1 MGRFEVTSGITST
14 PRRSLLV
21 GGGLLLV
28 GVCLLLLSGCGRGTF
43 VGRQYDDFTAYYNKF
58 YNANRAF
65 EQGVE
70 SFEETDRPV
79 DRTRYLPVFWAPE
92 TQGSGDE
99 FEEAIQKSADILRES
114 PNSKWADDA
123 LLLIGK
129 SYFYQGNYVGA
140 AQKFREVLALPE
152 GRRSEARF
160 WLARTLVTNG
170 RLDAAQEVVQV
181 EAGAE
186 DDSWVARQFL
196 VLGQLRVQRE
206 QWAEAATALER
217 GLAGDVPDEGG
228 ARGAFLLGQVHETL
242 GNLGAARAAYR
253 RVREFDPRYELGF
266 VARLTAIELQGR
278 HADAEEALERLDD
291 LQGNDKNYEQRGAM
305 ALVEARI
312 YRALGNEDRARQVLR
327 AMLYDVDEP
336 LPQADVARLHY
347 DLAVLY
353 RDAYED
359 FSRAA
364 AHFDTSSTGLERE
377 EPGAGVARQRL
388 PSAPIDAGTQA
399 DRYRTLADRSNEVAR
414 LDSLLR
420 IGRMSASEYEAFVA
434 ELRRKREEQ
443 LEEEQA
449 RRTGRRLRSRSQS
462 PTERRQ
468 PQTAAAQSQDT
479 DAGFLFYK
487 DPTRVQ
493 QGRQRFVDVWGD
505 RPRVDNWRRRNA
517 MQNIQA
523 SGGEAPPA
531 ETPSDASQVE
541 TAQGSGPAAAGLDLS
556 NIPRDPE
563 SQAEMEARRAVV
575 RYELGN
581 ALFLGANRPDSAA
594 TWYRRVLQEDG
605 DQPVARRAL
614 YALAEAQRAQED
626 TLAAQQA
633 YQRLIERHPESVLAR
648 RARERLGRA
657 SNAMVEVRAGQAD
670 TLYARAYARW
680 QEGAWRPALEELLSV
695 AEQYPETE
703 AAPRA
708 LLGASIIYWRRVTVE
723 DEAPPRAPVE
733 RYLRA
738 TQPADS
744 AAANLTRAPNA
755 DSAAVDSAAIAAP
768 AGREGAGRPT
778 EGATAD
784 VSPPADSAR
793 AIHGGGSPSDS
804 SGARPGVPA
813 DTVRGPADTTAAA
826 AEGTA
831 RPTRR
836 DSATAAPDSTVGAGT
851 SSPFAPLKA
860 LLAQLTAQYP
870 EAPQAKRAQ
879 SIQALIKEKTAA
891 PTSTPAD
898 ERADAPPPT
907 DSSTQET
914 QARPADSTE
923 RPRRRSEQ
931 ARPSEARSD
940 QSPLPAPAS
949 ATPSRP
955 DTAAAG
961 AVWTLR
967 AQAFSSADAAA
978 RRVPEVQREA
988 GDRWRVEAVQATTGA
1003 AREHWV
1009 VLGRFESRRAAAQ
1022 AQRRLAER
1030 GMTALTIRPHPA
1042 GETSR

>member
-1 MGRFEVTSGITST
+1 MGA
-14 PRRSLLV
+14 
-21 GGGLLLV
+21 
-28 GVCLLLLSGCGRGTF
+28 CLLLLSGCGRGTF
-43 VGRQYDDFTAYYNKF
+43 VGRQYDNFTAYYNKF

-65 EQGVE
+65 EAGVE

-79 DRTRYLPVFWAPE
+79 DRTRYLPVFRAPE
-92 TQGSGDE
+92 TQGRGDE
-99 FEEAIQKSADILRES
+99 FEEAIQKSADLLRES

-170 RLDAAQEVVQV
+170 RLEAAQEVVQV
-181 EAGAE
+181 EAGAGN
-186 DDSWVARQFL
+186 DSWVARQLL
-196 VLGQLRVQRE
+196 VRGQLRVQQE

-217 GLAGDVPDEGG
+217 GLAGDVPDEAG

-242 GNLGAARAAYR
+242 GNPGAARTAYR

-266 VARLTAIELQGR
+266 VARLSAIELQGR
-278 HADAEEALERLDD
+278 QADAGEALERLDD

-312 YRALGNEDRARQVLR
+312 YRAQGNKDRARQVLR
-327 AMLYDVDEP
+327 AMLYDTDEP
-336 LPQADVARLHY
+336 LPQSDVARLHY

-364 AHFDTSSTGLERE
+364 AHFDTSSTGLQQE
-377 EPGAGVARQRL
+377 ETGAGVARQRL
-388 PSAPIDAGTQA
+388 PAAPIDAGTQA
-399 DRYRTLADRSNEVAR
+399 ARYRTLADRSKEVAR

-434 ELRRKREEQ
+434 ELRREREEQ
-443 LEEEQA
+443 LEEQQA
-449 RRTGRRLRSRSQS
+449 RRAGRRLRSRGQS

-468 PQTAAAQSQDT
+468 NQTAAAQSQDT

-493 QGRQRFVDVWGD
+493 QGRQRFVEVWGD

-523 SGGEAPPA
+523 SGGEASPA
-531 ETPSDASQVE
+531 ETSTAGASQVE
-541 TAQGSGPAAAGLDLS
+541 TAQGPGPAAGGLDLS

-563 SQAEMEARRAVV
+563 SQAEMEGRRAVA

-614 YALAEAQRAQED
+614 YALAESQRAQGD

-648 RARERLGRA
+648 RARERLGEA
-657 SNAMVEVRAGQAD
+657 PDAATQVRAGQAD

-680 QEGAWRPALEELLSV
+680 QDEAWRPALEDLLSV
-695 AEQYPETE
+695 AARYPDTE

-708 LLGASIIYWRRVTVE
+708 LLASAVIYWRRVTVE
-723 DEAPPRAPVE
+723 DGPPPRAPVK
-733 RYLRA
+733 RYLQTA
-738 TQPADS
+738 QPADS
-744 AAANLTRAPNA
+744 TAS
-755 DSAAVDSAAIAAP
+755 DSAAVATVDSATVDTTALTASTAP
-768 AGREGAGRPT
+768 DTSGRPA
-778 EGATAD
+778 EAATAGG
-784 VSPPADSAR
+784 PLPADSAQTGPR
-793 AIHGGGSPSDS
+793 ANLPGDS
-804 SGARPGVPA
+804 SAAQMGARA
-813 DTVRGPADTTAAA
+813 DSIRGRPDTTAAVA
-826 AEGTA
+826 GADA
-831 RPTRR
+831 RPSRP
-836 DSATAAPDSTVGAGT
+836 DSVAAAPDSTSEAGA

-860 LLAQLTAQYP
+860 LLAHLTDRYP
-870 EAPQAKRAQ
+870 EAPQVKRAQ
-879 SIQALIKEKTAA
+879 SIQALIEEQTGNPPSK
-891 PTSTPAD
+891 PAD

-907 DSSTQET
+907 DPSTQVK
-914 QARPADSTE
+914 QARPADSTA
-923 RPRRRSEQ
+923 RPGRRSGQ
-931 ARPSEARSD
+931 NRPADARPNQA
-940 QSPLPAPAS
+940 PLPAPTS

-961 AVWTLR
+961 GAWTLW

-978 RRVPEVQREA
+978 RRVPDVQMEA
-988 GDRWRVEAVQATTGA
+988 GDRWRVEVVQDTTGA

-1030 GMTALTIRPHPA
+1030 GMTGLTIRRYPGGGA
-1042 GETSR
+1042 SR